1 MDVAALLTALAVLI
15 LVLIFLAQPLL
26 DRRKG
31 APRRAPGVSSL
42 EAELDRTIET
52 LRELDFDRALGK
64 IPDDEYPAR
73 RQELMAQGA
82 DLLRRLD
89 ETRDPVG
96 APAGQR
102 AQALESEIAARRRP
116 AAEAR
121 KAELEAEVAAR
132 RSQIPA
138 KSAGRKTGFCPSCG
152 SQVQVGDKF
161 CPRCGSTLRHD
172 KTT

>member
-1 MDVAALLTALAVLI
+1 MDAAALLTALAVLI
-15 LVLIFLAQPLL
+15 LVILFLAQPLL
-26 DRRKG
+26 DRRPS
-31 APRRAPGVSSL
+31 APRRAAGVSSL

-73 RQELMAQGA
+73 RQELMALGA
-82 DLLRRLD
+82 DLLRRVD
-89 ETRDPVG
+89 EMGGPVV
-96 APAGQR
+96 APAGQKAR
-102 AQALESEIAARRRP
+102 AIESEIAARRHP

-121 KAELEAEVAAR
+121 EAELEAEIAAR
-132 RSQIPA
+132 RSQTPV
-138 KSAGRKTGFCPSCG
+138 KSASRKAGFCPSCG

-161 CPRCGSTLRHD
+161 CPSCGSTLRHD